1 MEITVRVSET
11 DMLGHVNHA
20 NYFTYMEEAR
30 INYLKELGIKINNKG
45 CTIVLA
51 SATCDFIR
59 QAFSEDVLLIDTYVK
74 KVGQRSFT
82 LGNDIVD
89 KQSEQ
94 LIARGELVIVYFDM
108 DKQKSADIPGEI
120 KEKLTEKIEQ
130 RH

>member
-94 LIARGELVIVYFDM
+94 LIARGERVFFYFILVN
-108 DKQKSADIPGEI
+108 KKSAETHEEL
-120 KEKLTEKIEQ
+120 KKK
-130 RH
+130 

>member
-30 INYLKELGIKINNKG
+30 INYLNELGIKVKNEG

-51 SATCDFIR
+51 SAKCDFIR
-59 QAFSEDVLLIDTYVK
+59 QAFYGDTLLIETYVK
-74 KVGQRSFT
+74 RVGQRSFT
-82 LGNDIVD
+82 LGNDIIE
-89 KQSEQ
+89 KQSEH
-94 LIARGELVIVYFDM
+94 LIARGEVVIVYFNM

-120 KEKLTEKIEQ
+120 KEKLANKIETP
-130 RH
+130 